1 LICEE
6 SGNDTFRFPRSKK
19 PRMDFLRPYQLLMET
34 KNMSE
39 RIVIAGG
46 IRTPYVKAGSVF
58 KDLTA
63 VDLGRLVVSELIAR
77 TGVDPSVVDS
87 VIMGNVAQPPEAVN
101 VGRVIG
107 LYAGIPESVPAYTVH
122 RNCASGI
129 QSVICAA
136 QAITTGEANTV
147 VAGGIESMTNIPFF
161 LLKETTEILTK
172 YQRARTFKDKLA
184 ILTTVRP
191 RHFTPRIGLMLGL
204 TDPTCRLNMGETAE
218 VLARELGISRE
229 VQDHLALLSHQ
240 RASAAHEEGRFADE
254 IMPVYPPPGYTDA
267 VTFDNGIRTH
277 QNMEQLAKLKTVFQ
291 KRYGSVTAGNSSQ
304 ITDGGA
310 AVLVTTEKNAVKL
323 GLDPLGYIE
332 GHTFAGLAP
341 KRMGLGPSY
350 STSLLLEKTGV
361 GMADIGLIEMNEAFA
376 AQIIANEM
384 VFADD
389 GLSQHFLGRK
399 AMGAIDRGI
408 MNVNGGAIAMG
419 HPVGSSGTRL
429 IHTLLLEMKRR
440 SIDLGLAT
448 LCVGG
453 GQGAAVL
460 LRRA

>member
-1 LICEE
+1 LWQQ
-6 SGNDTFRFPRSKK
+6 GK
-19 PRMDFLRPYQLLMET
+19 PVLRRERKVRKMID
-34 KNMSE
+34 

-46 IRTPYVKAGSVF
+46 VRTPYVKAGTAF
-58 KDLTA
+58 KELTA

-77 TGVDPSVVDS
+77 TGIDPGAVDS
-87 VIMGNVAQPPEAVN
+87 VIMGNVAQPPEAMN
-101 VGRVIG
+101 IGRVIS
-107 LYAGIPESVPAYTVH
+107 LYAGIPERVPGYTVH

-129 QSVICAA
+129 QSVISAA
-136 QAITTGEANTV
+136 QAIETGEEEVV
-147 VAGGIESMTNIPFF
+147 VAGGVESMSNIPFF
-161 LLKETTEILTK
+161 LLKETTEIITR
-172 YQRARTFKDKLA
+172 YRRARSLKDKLA
-184 ILTTVRP
+184 VLSAVRP

-218 VLARELGISRE
+218 VLARELAVSRE
-229 VQDHLALLSHQ
+229 AQDQLALRSHQ
-240 RASAAHEEGRFADE
+240 RAAAAHARGEFVEE
-254 IMPVYPPPGYTDA
+254 IMPVYAPPGYEDA
-267 VTFDNGIRTH
+267 LTFDNGIRQH
-277 QNMEQLAKLKTVFQ
+277 QTMEQLAKLKPVFEP
-291 KRYGSVTAGNSSQ
+291 RHGSVTAGNSSQ

-310 AVLVTTEKNAVKL
+310 AVLVTTEKRAGEL
-323 GLDPLGYIE
+323 GLDPLGFLE
-332 GHTFAGLAP
+332 GHAFAGLAP

-350 STSLLLEKTGV
+350 ATSLLMERTGV

-389 GLSQHFLGRK
+389 GLSGHFLGRK
-399 AMGAIDRGI
+399 AVGAIDRGI

-429 IHTLLLEMKRR
+429 ILTLLLEMKRR
-440 SIDLGLAT
+440 TVDLGLAT

>member
-1 LICEE
+1 M
-6 SGNDTFRFPRSKK
+6 R
-19 PRMDFLRPYQLLMET
+19 ET
-34 KNMSE
+34 NKMSD

-46 IRTPYVKAGSVF
+46 VRTPYVKAGTVF
-58 KDLTA
+58 KDLSA

-77 TGVDPSVVDS
+77 TGIDPGKVDS

-101 VGRVIG
+101 VGRVIS
-107 LYAGIPESVPAYTVH
+107 LYAGVPESVPGYTVH

-129 QSVICAA
+129 QSVVCAA
-136 QAITTGEANTV
+136 QAIETGEAEV
-147 VAGGIESMTNIPFF
+147 VIAGGIESMTNIPFF

-172 YQRARTFKDKLA
+172 YQRARTLKDKLA
-184 ILTTVRP
+184 VLSTVRP

-229 VQDHLALLSHQ
+229 VQDQLALLSHQ
-240 RASAAHEEGRFADE
+240 RATTAHEEGRFTDE
-254 IMPVYPPPGYTDA
+254 IMPVYTPPRYEEA

-277 QNMEQLAKLKTVFQ
+277 QNMEQLGKLKTVFQ
-291 KRYGSVTAGNSSQ
+291 RRHGSVTAGNSSQ

-310 AVLVTTEKNAVKL
+310 VVLVTTEKRAGKL
-323 GLDPLGYIE
+323 GLEPLGVIE

-350 STSLLLEKTGV
+350 STSLLLEKTGI
-361 GMADIGLIEMNEAFA
+361 GMSDIGLIEMNEAFA

-384 VFADD
+384 IFADD
-389 GLSQHFLGRK
+389 SLSEHFLGRR

-440 SIDLGLAT
+440 SVDLGLAT